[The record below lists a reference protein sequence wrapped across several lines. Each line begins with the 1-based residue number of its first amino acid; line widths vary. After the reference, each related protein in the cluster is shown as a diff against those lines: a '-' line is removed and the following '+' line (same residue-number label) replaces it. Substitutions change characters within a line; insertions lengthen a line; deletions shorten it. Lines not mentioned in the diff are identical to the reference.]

1 MKQEILDLLTN
12 AGLLSEETE
21 DLGYVPTGS
30 FAFNRVLS
38 GKYGGG
44 FSVGGLPEIMGESST
59 GKTVFLTHAF
69 AEAQKLGYYTVMIDN
84 EFSYNAKF
92 AELMG
97 VNAEELIYATPETLE
112 ECFAQIEAIV
122 DAIRLA
128 DQDTPIVVGFDSIG
142 TATTQREMDEEYE
155 DENNMGGAIR
165 AKAAGKC
172 LRKINGMLRKKK
184 VCLLMVNQIRAKVG
198 VMYGDPT
205 TRAGGGR
212 ALLFYCTTSF
222 KVNSNNTSDVLKDD
236 KKNPLGIEGTLR
248 NLKNKTA
255 TPFLKSK
262 FKLLW
267 DKGLDPYYGLT
278 DLLEYDGIIE
288 RNGAWYTHVE
298 SGEKFQSKNIE
309 KFVNNN
315 EDIKSLLRLSEKSN
329 D

>member
-1 MKQEILDLLTN
+1 
-12 AGLLSEETE
+12 
-21 DLGYVPTGS
+21 
-30 FAFNRVLS
+30 
-38 GKYGGG
+38 
-44 FSVGGLPEIMGESST
+44 
-59 GKTVFLTHAF
+59 
-69 AEAQKLGYYTVMIDN
+69 
-84 EFSYNAKF
+84 
-92 AELMG
+92 
-97 VNAEELIYATPETLE
+97 
-112 ECFAQIEAIV
+112 
-122 DAIRLA
+122 
-128 DQDTPIVVGFDSIG
+128 
-142 TATTQREMDEEYE
+142 
-155 DENNMGGAIR
+155 MGGAIR

>member
-44 FSVGGLPEIMGESST
+44 FSVGGLHEIMGESST

-222 KVNSNNTSDVLKDD
+222 KVNSNNTSDILKDD

-255 TPFLKSK
+255 TPFLKCK

-278 DLLEYDGIIE
+278 DLLEYDDIIE
-288 RNGAWYTHVE
+288 RNGAWYTHKK
-298 SGEKFQSKNIE
+298 SGDKFQAKGVN
-309 KFVNNN
+309 KFVEEH
-315 EDIKSLLRLSEKSN
+315 EDIKSMLGI
-329 D
+329 

>member
-1 MKQEILDLLTN
+1 MMKQEILDRLTG

-21 DLGYVPTGS
+21 DLGHVPTGS
-30 FAFNRVLS
+30 YAFNRVLS
-38 GKYGGG
+38 GKYDGG
-44 FSVGGLPEIMGESST
+44 FSVGGLHEVMGESST

-69 AEAQKLGYYTVMIDN
+69 AEAQRLGYYTVMIDN

-97 VNAEELIYATPETLE
+97 VNAKELIYATPETME
-112 ECFAQIEAIV
+112 ECFAQIEEIV

-128 DQDTPIVVGFDSIG
+128 DTDTPIVIGFDSIG
-142 TATTQREMDEEYE
+142 TATTQREMDEEYQ
-155 DENNMGGAIR
+155 DDNNMGGAIR

-184 VCLLMVNQIRAKVG
+184 VCLLMVNQIRSKVG
-198 VMYGDPT
+198 VMYGDPN
-205 TRAGGGR
+205 TRAGGGK

-222 KVNSNNTSDVLKDD
+222 KVNSNNTSDILKDD
-236 KKNPLGIEGTLR
+236 KKNPLGIEGTIR

-255 TPFLKSK
+255 TPFLKCK

-278 DLLEYDGIIE
+278 ELLEYDGIIE
-288 RNGAWYTHVE
+288 RNGAWYTHLE
-298 SGEKFQSKNIE
+298 SGEKFQAKNIN
-309 KFVNNN
+309 KFVKDH
-315 EDIKSLLRLSEKSN
+315 EDIQKLLGATYEF